1 MEHIMD
7 RIKAAAEPDKAE
19 FIREW
24 FSGQYDR
31 MQDFPHY
38 EAVLAF
44 CKALNALGRYQYHD
58 YEAVT
63 PSSILREIK
72 QQNATKAPGT
82 EKPHAS
88 ANAQG

>member
-7 RIKAAAEPDKAE
+7 RIKAAAEPNKAG

-31 MQDFPHY
+31 MQDCPHY

-58 YEAVT
+58 YEPET
-63 PSSILREIK
+63 PRSIIKDEKERRRQRE
-72 QQNATKAPGT
+72 
-82 EKPHAS
+82 
-88 ANAQG
+88 

>member
-19 FIREW
+19 FIKKW

-31 MQDFPHY
+31 MADCRHY

-44 CKALNALGRYQYHD
+44 CKALNALGRYQYKEEKWKVSNTGRLMQIIPENAD
-58 YEAVT
+58 KY
-63 PSSILREIK
+63 RES
-72 QQNATKAPGT
+72 ATLL
-82 EKPHAS
+82 
-88 ANAQG
+88 QRIV

>member
-7 RIKAAAEPDKAE
+7 RIRAAAEPDRE
-19 FIREW
+19 RFLEEW

-31 MQDFPHY
+31 MQDCLHY

-58 YEAVT
+58 YEPVT
-63 PSSILREIK
+63 PGSVIKEEKERRRQRE
-72 QQNATKAPGT
+72 QTV
-82 EKPHAS
+82 S
-88 ANAQG
+88 